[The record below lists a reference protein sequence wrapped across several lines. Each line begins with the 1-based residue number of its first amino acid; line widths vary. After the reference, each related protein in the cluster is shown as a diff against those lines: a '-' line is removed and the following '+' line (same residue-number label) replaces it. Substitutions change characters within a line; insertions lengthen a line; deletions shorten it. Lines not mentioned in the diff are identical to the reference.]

1 MERNGLWILS
11 SLAMAV
17 LLLGGCK
24 GSEREASEETLAKES
39 YKSNGE
45 QIYFTATSR
54 RNEVISSEMKGM
66 MHMRGGS
73 LACVNC
79 HGPDGKG
86 RSVQMMMGT
95 FDAPDIRYR
104 TLTSPEHGEEGTE
117 ASSHDMEHPPYTD
130 ETIKQAITKG
140 IDPAGH
146 PLKSFMP
153 RWRMSDEDLD
163 DLIDFLKTLS

>member
-1 MERNGLWILS
+1 MKNNIISILS
-11 SLAMAV
+11 SLAVIV

-24 GSEREASEETLAKES
+24 ESDRETPEKTLATES

-54 RNEVISSEMKGM
+54 RNEAISAEMMGM
-66 MHMRGGS
+66 MRMSGGS

-86 RSVQMMMGT
+86 RAVQMMMGT

-104 TLTSPEHGEEGTE
+104 TLTSPEHGEEGKE

-153 RWRMSDEDLD
+153 RWRISDQDLD
-163 DLIDFLKTLS
+163 DLIDFLKTL